1 LRKLPISKVQSIII
15 YRVVIKP
22 SSKLSLLYILPGQYF
37 IDSLVCIK
45 VDIVLI
51 RKMNRKMLNS
61 W

>member
-1 LRKLPISKVQSIII
+1 MRKLPIGKAQTIVMC
-15 YRVVIKP
+15 RAVIKL

-37 IDSLVCIK
+37 IDSLVCMK

-51 RKMNRKMLNS
+51 GKMNRKMLDS

>member
-1 LRKLPISKVQSIII
+1 MRELPVSKAQTIVM

-22 SSKLSLLYILPGQYF
+22 SSKLSLFHILPGQYF

-45 VDIVLI
+45 VNIVLI
-51 RKMNRKMLNS
+51 GKMNRKMLDS